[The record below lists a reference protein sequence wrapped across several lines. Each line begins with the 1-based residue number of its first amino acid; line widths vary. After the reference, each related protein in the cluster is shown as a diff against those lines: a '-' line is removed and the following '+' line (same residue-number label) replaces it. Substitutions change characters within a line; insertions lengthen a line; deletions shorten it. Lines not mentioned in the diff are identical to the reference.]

1 MRGSKKQILTR
12 IESLQEIQRR
22 NSPKTKVW
30 QDASRKL
37 QPLFAEMARREPF
50 GTRKNPLR
58 RKRSKMKKAKRIV
71 RTRKRKIVK
80 RKAKPR
86 AIRYKITAQNT
97 GKRMHY
103 DGRNFSERAV
113 KSFLTADAAKTHAL
127 MLLRKFPRLRKYQV
141 RIESFR

>member
-71 RTRKRKIVK
+71 DRKSV
-80 RKAKPR
+80 
-86 AIRYKITAQNT
+86 
-97 GKRMHY
+97 
-103 DGRNFSERAV
+103 V
-113 KSFLTADAAKTHAL
+113 
-127 MLLRKFPRLRKYQV
+127 
-141 RIESFR
+141 